1 MNKQQPKTNTP
12 LDKYPGSE
20 MTVKAMTREEAI
32 ECIRGFMGQLTKGCR
47 EAIMTAIPELHK
59 SEDETHRK
67 WILEYLY
74 DGLQKADEQFKDHFK
89 SAINWLEKQSA
100 KWSEE
105 DENMLTGII
114 KRGSSQIP
122 FGEPAL
128 RKEQLEWLMDRFK
141 FLHFQSR
148 DYAITF
154 WTYLDEHR
162 PEGKMRLSNGECA
175 DIEKA
180 FIEHDWAK
188 ILRYAKKYR
197 PSWKPSEEQMEAL
210 ENSTALTE
218 EQGEA
223 LYSLV
228 QDLKKL

>member
-1 MNKQQPKTNTP
+1 
-12 LDKYPGSE
+12 
-20 MTVKAMTREEAI
+20 MTKEEAI
-32 ECIRGFMGQLTKGCR
+32 DNVRSFIGQLTAECQ
-47 EAIMTAIPELHK
+47 ESIHTLIPELAE
-59 SEDETHRK
+59 SEDERVRK
-67 WILEYLY
+67 ALI
-74 DGLQKADEQFKDHFK
+74 DGIRQIRCKNSVTQEQML
-89 SAINWLEKQSA
+89 AWLEKQKPA

-114 KRGSSQIP
+114 ERGSSQIP
-122 FGEPAL
+122 FGELAL
-128 RKEQLEWLMDRFK
+128 RKEQLEWLMDRLK

-162 PEGKMRLSNGECA
+162 PEGKMCLSNGECA

-180 FIEHDWAK
+180 FIEHDWTK

>member
-1 MNKQQPKTNTP
+1 
-12 LDKYPGSE
+12 
-20 MTVKAMTREEAI
+20 MTKEEAI
-32 ECIRGFMGQLTKGCR
+32 DNVRSFIGQLTAECQ
-47 EAIMTAIPELHK
+47 ESIHTLIPELAE
-59 SEDETHRK
+59 SEDERVRK
-67 WILEYLY
+67 ALI
-74 DGLQKADEQFKDHFK
+74 DGIRQIRCKNSVTQEQML
-89 SAINWLEKQSA
+89 AWLEKQSA

-114 KRGSSQIP
+114 ERGSSQIP
-122 FGEPAL
+122 FGELAL

-148 DYAITF
+148 DCAITF

-162 PEGKMRLSNGECA
+162 PEGKMCLSNGECA